1 MHVLLSSSP
10 SLACFVSAA
19 ALPALLAVSL
29 LSLSLSL
36 LCALLA
42 LYAVFAAVEQFLSI
56 NLRGV
61 VVVVACTLVEIAELL
76 LLSVVVAVDVVYGI
90 HINSHKH
97 THVHTVESIY
107 FIFIQFERHC
117 AAVDVDVDVI
127 NLLCARLCCCLLWLC
142 DCFFVVAHLNYAAY
156 IAYIVYRYLCLH
168 FLMGSFLHY
177 VFIGN
182 FQLVIFLFPSL
193 FTSRTLSP
201 FLYLPFLFSLATDA
215 CLRLTGSRR

>member
-1 MHVLLSSSP
+1 MSCHIREATRYARLALPLSP
-10 SLACFVSAA
+10 SLVCFVSGA
-19 ALPALLAVSL
+19 ALAALLAVSL
-29 LSLSLSL
+29 LSLSL

-61 VVVVACTLVEIAELL
+61 VVVVACTLVEIAFAVV
-76 LLSVVVAVDVVYGI
+76 VVVAVDVVYGI
-90 HINSHKH
+90 HINSQ
-97 THVHTVESIY
+97 THSHAHTVESIY

-156 IAYIVYRYLCLH
+156 IAYIVYRLSLSVHALPYGQFSPLRFH
-168 FLMGSFLHY
+168 WQFP
-177 VFIGN
+177 IGN
-182 FQLVIFLFPSL
+182 ISLPLLSFPLALSLPLSL
-193 FTSRTLSP
+193 FT
-201 FLYLPFLFSLATDA
+201 FLI
-215 CLRLTGSRR
+215 